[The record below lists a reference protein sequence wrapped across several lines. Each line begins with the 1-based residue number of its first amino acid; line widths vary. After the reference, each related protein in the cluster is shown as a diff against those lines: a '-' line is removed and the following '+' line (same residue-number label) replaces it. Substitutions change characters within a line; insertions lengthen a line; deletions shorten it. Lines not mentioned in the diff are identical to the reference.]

1 MSPKPD
7 AIIEKKLAEETVI
20 PDAPIETVLPDTP
33 EVAAV
38 VPAAPGAPA
47 APSTERGGDHRGGP
61 RGGGGGQGGRGRGR
75 GPGGNRGPRRDENK
89 SDLLEKVVFIN
100 RCAKV
105 VKGGRRFSFSALLV
119 VGDRK
124 GKVGVGFGKANEV
137 TEAIRKATDAARK
150 HLEPVSLRGP
160 TIPHEVMGQFGGGRV
175 FLRPASP
182 GTGLI
187 AGGGVRAVVE
197 AAGIKDLLAKSLGSG
212 NPANVVKATLDALK
226 QLRPK
231 ETIFQL
237 RGKTIK
243 VAAPAG
249 APAEETK
256 TAIAAETA
264 KGGKGKA
271 KGAKSEKAAPEKAA
285 PEKAAKIEKTG
296 ESDPTLAS

>member
-1 MSPKPD
+1 MPP
-7 AIIEKKLAEETVI
+7 ATEELT
-20 PDAPIETVLPDTP
+20 TP
-33 EVAAV
+33 A
-38 VPAAPGAPA
+38 PAAEPAPA
-47 APSTERGGDHRGGP
+47 APAAVTPAVDGAEAPVAAAPAPERGGRGGP
-61 RGGGGGQGGRGRGR
+61 GGGRGR
-75 GPGGNRGPRRDENK
+75 GPGGPGGRGRGNRMPRNRNDEPK

-150 HLEPVSLRGP
+150 HLEPVSLKGN

-226 QLRPK
+226 QLRPLDK
-231 ETIFQL
+231 ILQL
-237 RGKTIK
+237 RGKTLK
-243 VAAPAG
+243 VAAVAT
-249 APAEETK
+249 EETK
-256 TAIAAETA
+256 TEASAQPA
-264 KGGKGKA
+264 KGKGKS
-271 KGAKSEKAAPEKAA
+271 KKVEKA
-285 PEKAAKIEKTG
+285 EKTDKA
-296 ESDPTLAS
+296 DPADPALAS

>member
-1 MSPKPD
+1 MPDEIIQPKP
-7 AIIEKKLAEETVI
+7 AAEPT
-20 PDAPIETVLPDTP
+20 
-33 EVAAV
+33 
-38 VPAAPGAPA
+38 APA
-47 APSTERGGDHRGGP
+47 AAEMTAPAADAPAATAAPAPRGDHRGGP
-61 RGGGGGQGGRGRGR
+61 GGGRGGRGGGGGGRGR
-75 GPGGNRGPRRDENK
+75 GPGGNRGNRGPRGDEPK

-137 TEAIRKATDAARK
+137 TEAIRKATDSARK
-150 HLEPVSLRGP
+150 HLEPVSLHGP
-160 TIPHEVMGQFGGGRV
+160 TIPHEVLGEFGGGRV

-212 NPANVVKATLDALK
+212 NPANVVKATLAALK
-226 QLRPK
+226 QLRQK
-231 ETIFQL
+231 ETIFHL

-243 VAAPAG
+243 TAEPAPAAAATEAAPAG
-249 APAEETK
+249 GETSK
-256 TAIAAETA
+256 PT
-264 KGGKGKA
+264 KSKGK
-271 KGAKSEKAAPEKAA
+271 KSV
-285 PEKAAKIEKTG
+285 KTG
-296 ESDPTLAS
+296 TTDSDPALAS

>member
-1 MSPKPD
+1 MPTDPV
-7 AIIEKKLAEETVI
+7 IEEKTAPETVVTDPVI
-20 PDAPIETVLPDTP
+20 SQVAEIAP
-33 EVAAV
+33 EVSPIIAATPGSDR
-38 VPAAPGAPA
+38 PA
-47 APSTERGGDHRGGP
+47 DHR
-61 RGGGGGQGGRGRGR
+61 GGQGGRGGMGGRGGGGRGR
-75 GPGGNRGPRRDENK
+75 GPGGNRGPRGGRDENK

-150 HLEPVSLRGP
+150 HLEPVSLRGA

-212 NPANVVKATLDALK
+212 NPANVVRATLHALK
-226 QLRPK
+226 QLRQK
-231 ETIFQL
+231 EAIYQL
-237 RGKTIK
+237 RGKTVK
-243 VAAPAG
+243 TAAPATVV
-249 APAEETK
+249 AEEAK
-256 TAIAAETA
+256 AEATA
-264 KGGKGKA
+264 KASKA
-271 KGAKSEKAAPEKAA
+271 KGKPKAEKSVKTEKA
-285 PEKAAKIEKTG
+285 G
-296 ESDPTLAS
+296 ESDPALAS

>member
-1 MSPKPD
+1 MPPKPD
-7 AIIEKKLAEETVI
+7 PIIEEKIAEETVVI
-20 PDAPIETVLPDTP
+20 DPVIDVP

-38 VPAAPGAPA
+38 APVAPGAPGA
-47 APSTERGGDHRGGP
+47 ERGGDHRGGP

-231 ETIFQL
+231 EAIFQL

-243 VAAPAG
+243 TTAPAD
-249 APAEETK
+249 AVKDETK
-256 TAIAAETA
+256 TEASAEPA
-264 KGGKGKA
+264 KSGKGKG
-271 KGAKSEKAAPEKAA
+271 KKSEKAA
-285 PEKAAKIEKTG
+285 PEKAAKIEKAD
-296 ESDPTLAS
+296 ESDPALAS

>member
-1 MSPKPD
+1 MPKND
-7 AIIEKKLAEETVI
+7 ETIEKKIAEEVI
-20 PDAPIETVLPDTP
+20 APEAEITDGTTEAP
-33 EVAAV
+33 
-38 VPAAPGAPA
+38 PAG
-47 APSTERGGDHRGGP
+47 ERGEARGPGS
-61 RGGGGGQGGRGRGR
+61 RGGRGRGR
-75 GPGGNRGPRRDENK
+75 GSGGGRGPRAPRGDEPK
-89 SDLLEKVVFIN
+89 SDLLEKVVFVN

-150 HLEPVSLRGP
+150 HLEPVALKEH
-160 TIPHEVMGQFGGGRV
+160 TIPHEVLGQFGGGRV

-231 ETIFQL
+231 ESIFQL
-237 RGKTIK
+237 RGKTVK
-243 VAAPAG
+243 VIAPSVV
-249 APAEETK
+249 PVVEETK
-256 TAIAAETA
+256 PAPVKT
-264 KGGKGKA
+264 GKKA
-271 KGAKSEKAAPEKAA
+271 
-285 PEKAAKIEKTG
+285 KAAKDEKVG
-296 ESDPTLAS
+296 PSSPADSALAS

>member
-7 AIIEKKLAEETVI
+7 PIIEEKLAEEAAVI
-20 PDAPIETVLPDTP
+20 DPVIEVPEAPEAA
-33 EVAAV
+33 EVAAIT
-38 VPAAPGAPA
+38 PAAPGAAPA
-47 APSTERGGDHRGGP
+47 APGNERGGDHRGP
-61 RGGGGGQGGRGRGR
+61 RGGQGGRGRGR
-75 GPGGNRGPRRDENK
+75 GPGGNRGPRGGRDENK

-150 HLEPVSLRGP
+150 HLEPVSLRGN

-231 ETIFQL
+231 EAIFQL

-243 VAAPAG
+243 AAPVTAT
-249 APAEETK
+249 EETK
-256 TAIAAETA
+256 PESIEPAEPA
-264 KGGKGKA
+264 KSGKGN
-271 KGAKSEKAAPEKAA
+271 GAKSEKTAKVEKADA
-285 PEKAAKIEKTG
+285 
-296 ESDPTLAS
+296 SDPALAS

>member
-1 MSPKPD
+1 MPPKPD
-7 AIIEKKLAEETVI
+7 EIIEKKLVEDTVVPDAVVETAL
-20 PDAPIETVLPDTP
+20 PDAPAPAAAAPV
-33 EVAAV
+33 VA
-38 VPAAPGAPA
+38 PAAPGAPTT
-47 APSTERGGDHRGGP
+47 SDRGGDHRGGP
-61 RGGGGGQGGRGRGR
+61 RGGQGGRGRGR
-75 GPGGNRGPRRDENK
+75 GPGGNRGPRREENK

-137 TEAIRKATDAARK
+137 VEAIRKATEAARK
-150 HLEPVSLRGP
+150 HLQPIALRAN

-197 AAGIKDLLAKSLGSG
+197 AVGIKDLLAKSLGSG
-212 NPANVVKATLDALK
+212 NPANVVKATLDALL

-237 RGKTIK
+237 RGKAVK
-243 VAAPAG
+243 APVVPAAAAPAVEG
-249 APAEETK
+249 
-256 TAIAAETA
+256 AAETSEQPA
-264 KGGKGKA
+264 KTGKGKGKA
-271 KGAKSEKAAPEKAA
+271 KAPKAEPTTDA
-285 PEKAAKIEKTG
+285 
-296 ESDPTLAS
+296 DPALAS

>member
-7 AIIEKKLAEETVI
+7 PIIEEKLAEEAAVI
-20 PDAPIETVLPDTP
+20 DPIVDVP

-38 VPAAPGAPA
+38 VPAAP
-47 APSTERGGDHRGGP
+47 STRGGDHRGGP
-61 RGGGGGQGGRGRGR
+61 RGGGGQGGRGRGR
-75 GPGGNRGPRRDENK
+75 GPGGNRGPRGGRDENK

-150 HLEPVSLRGP
+150 HLEPVSLRGN

-231 ETIFQL
+231 EAIFQL

-243 VAAPAG
+243 TPPLVIAAT
-249 APAEETK
+249 EETK
-256 TAIAAETA
+256 TEAAEPA
-264 KGGKGKA
+264 KGGKGKG
-271 KGAKSEKAAPEKAA
+271 KGAKSEKAAKVEKA
-285 PEKAAKIEKTG
+285 G
-296 ESDPTLAS
+296 EADPALAS

>member
-1 MSPKPD
+1 MSTNPAD
-7 AIIEKKLAEETVI
+7 ITEKKIAEDPVVPSAVVETAL
-20 PDAPIETVLPDTP
+20 PDAP
-33 EVAAV
+33 AA
-38 VPAAPGAPA
+38 AAPA
-47 APSTERGGDHRGGP
+47 APATPAAPAAPAAPAEQQRGFGDRGGP
-61 RGGGGGQGGRGRGR
+61 RGGGPGGRGRGR
-75 GPGGNRGPRRDENK
+75 GPGGNRGPRQPRDENK
-89 SDLLEKVVFIN
+89 GDLLEKVVFIN

-150 HLEPVSLRGP
+150 HLEPVSLLGP
-160 TIPHEVMGQFGGGRV
+160 TIPHVVTGHFGGGHV
-175 FLRPASP
+175 LLRPASP

-237 RGKTIK
+237 RGKTVK
-243 VAAPAG
+243 AHVPAPAADASVE
-249 APAEETK
+249 APKAD
-256 TAIAAETA
+256 AADA
-264 KGGKGKA
+264 KPAKGKGKVA
-271 KGAKSEKAAPEKAA
+271 KKAD
-285 PEKAAKIEKTG
+285 KT
-296 ESDPTLAS
+296 DDANPALAS

>member
-1 MSPKPD
+1 MSTNPAEIP
-7 AIIEKKLAEETVI
+7 EKTIAGISVVPSAVVETAL
-20 PDAPIETVLPDTP
+20 PDAP
-33 EVAAV
+33 AAD
-38 VPAAPGAPA
+38 APA
-47 APSTERGGDHRGGP
+47 APAQQRGPGGDRGSRGPGGP
-61 RGGGGGQGGRGRGR
+61 GGRGRGR
-75 GPGGNRGPRRDENK
+75 GPGGNRGPRQPRDENK
-89 SDLLEKVVFIN
+89 GDLLEKVVFIN

-160 TIPHEVMGQFGGGRV
+160 TIPHEVVGQFGGGRV
-175 FLRPASP
+175 LLRPASP

-226 QLRPK
+226 NLRLKDSIYQP
-231 ETIFQL
+231 
-237 RGKTIK
+237 RGKPVK
-243 VAAPAG
+243 APAAAAPADG
-249 APAEETK
+249 SAPA
-256 TAIAAETA
+256 A
-264 KGGKGKA
+264 
-271 KGAKSEKAAPEKAA
+271 
-285 PEKAAKIEKTG
+285 
-296 ESDPTLAS
+296 

>member
-1 MSPKPD
+1 MPDEIIEPKP
-7 AIIEKKLAEETVI
+7 AAE
-20 PDAPIETVLPDTP
+20 
-33 EVAAV
+33 
-38 VPAAPGAPA
+38 PAAPAVAETTAPA
-47 APSTERGGDHRGGP
+47 ADATAAPATSTPRGDHRGGP
-61 RGGGGGQGGRGRGR
+61 GGGRGGRGGGAGGRGR
-75 GPGGNRGPRRDENK
+75 GPGGNRGNRGPRGDEPK

-150 HLEPVSLRGP
+150 HLEPVSLHGP
-160 TIPHEVMGQFGGGRV
+160 TIPHEVLGEFGGGRV

-212 NPANVVKATLDALK
+212 NPANVVKATLAALK
-226 QLRPK
+226 QLRQK
-231 ETIFQL
+231 EAIYQL
-237 RGKTIK
+237 RGKALRTPEAPAATTE
-243 VAAPAG
+243 AAPANS
-249 APAEETK
+249 
-256 TAIAAETA
+256 ETA
-264 KGGKGKA
+264 KPAKSKGK
-271 KGAKSEKAAPEKAA
+271 
-285 PEKAAKIEKTG
+285 KAAKTG
-296 ESDPTLAS
+296 ATDGDPALAS